1 MLIME
6 LNNPERRL
14 LLRTVEDR
22 LHALG
27 PQIRRCR
34 ADKQHDELL
43 AEQVALLR
51 LADRL
56 RPTAM
61 TLICSEEMAEIC

>member
-6 LNNPERRL
+6 LENQERRL

-22 LHALG
+22 LYNLG

-34 ADKQHDELL
+34 ADRQHNELL
-43 AEQVALLR
+43 AEQAALLR

-56 RPTAM
+56 RPTVL
-61 TLICSEEMAEIC
+61 TPVWSEEMAEVC

>member
-6 LNNPERRL
+6 LENQERRL
-14 LLRTVEDR
+14 LLQVVEDR
-22 LHALG
+22 LYGMG

-34 ADKQHDELL
+34 ADRQHDELL
-43 AEQVALLR
+43 AEQAALLR

-61 TLICSEEMAEIC
+61 TPVWGEEMAEVC